1 MDAIRLSTNADASIA
16 GPVLLRHYD
25 QVANH
30 YWTNAYNFISG
41 PFDFAIVNNKK
52 SIDRVPEH
60 MRPALGKFSHL
71 FTNKVP
77 KTDLPGYTTHYSQP
91 HTVYS
96 DDSHHE
102 RLCAYLASPS
112 SPSTV

>member
-1 MDAIRLSTNADASIA
+1 MGAIRLSTNADASIA
-16 GPVLLRHYD
+16 DPVLLRHYD

-30 YWTNAYNFISG
+30 YWTNADNFISD
-41 PFDFAIVNNKK
+41 PFYFAFVNNKK
-52 SIDRVPEH
+52 SVDRVPEP
-60 MRPALGKFSHL
+60 MWTALGKFSHL

-77 KTDLPGYTTHYSQP
+77 KTDLPGYTIHYSQS